1 MKYEA
6 VGIVK
11 EVGTTQ
17 TFPSGFSKREAV
29 IDIAGNGSKW
39 ANEIPFQV
47 IKDKCSLLD
56 GFSKGDNVKVT
67 FVLNGRSY
75 EGKKGL
81 QRFVDVKIL
90 SLEKI
95 SANTGSH
102 IEASDNVGEP
112 CCGGDDELPF

>member
-11 EVGTTQ
+11 EVGMTQ
-17 TFPSGFSKREAV
+17 NFPSGFSKREAV
-29 IDIAGNGSKW
+29 IDISDTGAKW
-39 ANEIPFQV
+39 PNEIPFQV

-56 GFSKGDNVKVT
+56 GFSKGDKVKVT

-75 EGKKGL
+75 EGKKGM
-81 QRFVDVKIL
+81 QRFVDVKII
-90 SLEKI
+90 SLEKVC
-95 SANTGSH
+95 ANTGSH
-102 IEASDNVGEP
+102 IGASDNVGEP